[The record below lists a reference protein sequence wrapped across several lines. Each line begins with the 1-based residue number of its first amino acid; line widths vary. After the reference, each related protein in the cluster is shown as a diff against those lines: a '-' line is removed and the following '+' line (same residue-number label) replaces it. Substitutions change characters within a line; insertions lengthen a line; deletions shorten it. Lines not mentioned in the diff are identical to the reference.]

1 MAIQNKLSTQAQ
13 GDKPKFTAVI
23 NSAGYK
29 KMINMTLG
37 DPRKS
42 ERFVTAITSAV
53 VTNPALQ
60 SCDAATIVSAGLLG
74 ETLNLSP
81 SPQLGQY
88 YLVPYEDRKNGRTV
102 AQFQIGYKGMLQLAQ
117 RSGEYKKINAMAI
130 KEGEL
135 IRYNPFDD
143 DIELRYIEDEELRE
157 SLPTIGYYAMFE
169 YHNGFRKV
177 LYWSKAKMQAHA
189 QKYSKAYAS
198 DVKRGTAYTFW
209 AKDFDAM
216 AVKTMLR
223 QLLSKWGVMSLEMQK
238 AYDADGGVI
247 SASGEIELVDTPEQA
262 AQPEAPAPAPA
273 PEEPESPAPVI
284 EEQPIDAEL
293 IPDDDDF
300 AALMEG

>member
-169 YHNGFRKV
+169 YHNGFKKV

-238 AYDADGGVI
+238 AEEADGAAI
-247 SASGEIELVDTPEQA
+247 TASGEIEYIDSPDADPQPMPA
-262 AQPEAPAPAPA
+262 APQTVEAPA
-273 PEEPESPAPVI
+273 EPEPDPVD
-284 EEQPIDAEL
+284 E
-293 IPDDDDF
+293 DDEPLDDF
-300 AALMEG
+300 AAIMEG